1 MSEASGSHDLFSSQI
16 SGAESG
22 RLSLP
27 STSGNGAVP
36 RHDQQ
41 QLLSSCP
48 RPPASGEEGEEL
60 EAAGESPRPPESA
73 EDAGDDRSR
82 RIIRNQYRELI
93 YNVQRKAGGGGR
105 WLPQEPQGR
114 RPLPGPGVAG
124 PLRLRRGWLFI
135 PGRWGLRGVWGWVGQ
150 PFRCRAGSLKIF
162 FEELLKLS
170 WALVSS
176 SDCWNLGPVVRSKL
190 VSLEALASPG
200 TARLWGI
207 YRHFTCVTALM
218 QRNDQL

>member
-93 YNVQRKAGGGGR
+93 YNVQRKAGGGEVAASGASGPPASARPRGGR
-105 WLPQEPQGR
+105 P
-114 RPLPGPGVAG
+114 
-124 PLRLRRGWLFI
+124 
-135 PGRWGLRGVWGWVGQ
+135 
-150 PFRCRAGSLKIF
+150 
-162 FEELLKLS
+162 
-170 WALVSS
+170 
-176 SDCWNLGPVVRSKL
+176 
-190 VSLEALASPG
+190 ASPPAG
-200 TARLWGI
+200 MTLYPGAMGAAGG
-207 YRHFTCVTALM
+207 VGVGGSAV
-218 QRNDQL
+218 

>member
-93 YNVQRKAGGGGR
+93 YNVQRKAGGGGGGCLR
-105 WLPQEPQGR
+105 SLRAAGLCPA
-114 RPLPGPGVAG
+114 PGWPARFASGG
-124 PLRLRRGWLFI
+124 DDSLSRGD
-135 PGRWGLRGVWGWVGQ
+135 GGCGGCGGGWVSRLG
-150 PFRCRAGSLKIF
+150 AG
-162 FEELLKLS
+162 
-170 WALVSS
+170 LV
-176 SDCWNLGPVVRSKL
+176 
-190 VSLEALASPG
+190 A
-200 TARLWGI
+200 
-207 YRHFTCVTALM
+207 
-218 QRNDQL
+218 